1 MLPGNRSLAQRR
13 RTKPVSRHSL
23 IPVTSLLSSSA
34 TETEQLQLRRQR
46 LAARRANLAT
56 AQSLLANLETDLPS
70 ASSLSLPLSIPAL
83 QARCASLQL
92 ALDTLALETARTR
105 AILARELVAAYA
117 LRRII
122 VEQPLPDPF
131 LTAPLAESTL
141 AAAEASS
148 SSSPF
153 FDPSSTLAATLRTRP
168 DPAPIAP
175 TYLLASLPLPKLSQL
190 LSSSSSSPAAPAA
203 HHTHTEALLSH
214 LVHLIR
220 LVALY
225 EGVSLPFNPLP
236 SCFGPGRAGVR
247 VAVGWGDPRS
257 GGGGA
262 NGGSGDRNTPTPTR
276 TRPSDPPATP
286 PTLTISDGDCFP
298 LCYSSTARSKRRL
311 RPHSNRATSNR
322 EADEEARKGEST
334 ATDEG
339 SDSGAVNDGGRATT
353 TTTVFGSGSARRR
366 AVGPTSAAAG
376 SSSSSRSRSSSSSS
390 SKRAKGVLLGA
401 VALAYDLAYLAWR
414 REQKRAE
421 DGSAATFSSSSHSH
435 SHSHSQSG
443 DWNAPEVLDDLG
455 ELLMRAAG
463 VALESSASSARQP
476 DSR

>member
-1 MLPGNRSLAQRR
+1 M
-13 RTKPVSRHSL
+13 
-23 IPVTSLLSSSA
+23 
-34 TETEQLQLRRQR
+34 
-46 LAARRANLAT
+46 
-56 AQSLLANLETDLPS
+56 
-70 ASSLSLPLSIPAL
+70 
-83 QARCASLQL
+83 
-92 ALDTLALETARTR
+92 
-105 AILARELVAAYA
+105 
-117 LRRII
+117 
-122 VEQPLPDPF
+122 
-131 LTAPLAESTL
+131 
-141 AAAEASS
+141 
-148 SSSPF
+148 
-153 FDPSSTLAATLRTRP
+153 
-168 DPAPIAP
+168 
-175 TYLLASLPLPKLSQL
+175 
-190 LSSSSSSPAAPAA
+190 
-203 HHTHTEALLSH
+203 
-214 LVHLIR
+214 HLIR
-220 LVALY
+220 LLALY

-247 VAVGWGDPRS
+247 VAVGCGDPRS
-257 GGGGA
+257 GGGA

-311 RPHSNRATSNR
+311 CPHSNRAASNR
-322 EADEEARKGEST
+322 KADEEARQGEST

-353 TTTVFGSGSARRR
+353 TTTVFGGGGGGGSARRR
-366 AVGPTSAAAG
+366 NVDPTSAAAG
-376 SSSSSRSRSSSSSS
+376 SSSSSRSRSSSSS

-421 DGSAATFSSSSHSH
+421 DGSAATSSSSSHSQ
-435 SHSHSQSG
+435 SHSQRG

-476 DSR
+476 DPRRVYAFGSSPQRLFLCRLTTKSRPRRPRPKTNAELEQATLSRTSPAFPLSYPIAAAYFLERVFPQQQQRRSPATAPSASDSLGESGVVVGLVEEDQEEEEDDDDDEWDLVSV